1 MDRNIVCSVAC
12 AILLVSFTFFCP
24 EFILEPFQTYEVAKG
39 NAYIIII
46 LSARENFERRLF
58 LREFWVSLLQNHDI
72 DYYFIVGD
80 KSCPYPMADRKD
92 PFSCQFWNVSANLK
106 LNQSI
111 SSSMILNSSEM
122 YTINQGF
129 DFKLYFTCN
138 VNMLADWC
146 VVKML
151 HRAKSIRVLPLSN
164 MPSNAIED
172 IIVRELAQ
180 LHLQFG
186 NERILVEGGL
196 FQIAPG
202 ISSWDQSSP
211 FMSILQIDIAD
222 FENHVNT
229 QNERLSNWKN
239 HLELVSQKLS
249 EESAKFKDILFVDLI
264 DTYRNLPQKI
274 LKSFSWISD
283 NKDFAY
289 LLKTDDDCMINF
301 PLGLELLEEVLQQD
315 TSSKIWFGSFRKL
328 WRVDIAGKWAERQY
342 RSLVYPPF
350 ACGSGSILS
359 WKLVQWISNNS
370 EILHSYQGE
379 DTSLGIWLSAI
390 RPNFIH
396 NDLWS
401 CDETC
406 EFESISRSQMSVE
419 DMKSSWKMFQQ
430 CGSICECS

>member
-129 DFKLYFTCN
+129 DFKTKLGQAFLNHENDCLEINGYCMDF
-138 VNMLADWC
+138 
-146 VVKML
+146 
-151 HRAKSIRVLPLSN
+151 
-164 MPSNAIED
+164 E
-172 IIVRELAQ
+172 
-180 LHLQFG
+180 G
-186 NERILVEGGL
+186 RILVEGGL